1 MDPVSIVTTI
11 LSLIPDLLSTRG
23 GRLIAGRYIAG
34 KYFSSV
40 ALNKINP
47 IAGARYKRV
56 LKNPWLQFLK
66 KIRTFIRNE
75 YKVTL
80 PPKER
85 FKIASDLY
93 RRLKASGQ
101 LDNVLRH
108 HKLPLEVV
116 EVLEAN
122 LVIRPKYDRKKLLTV
137 PFATPATPLETTGT
151 LTTPSAVA
159 PPGPTP
165 TITLPPEVHVGYEA
179 PQEFFP
185 PELSPEAEAR
195 KQAVYQRIHE
205 HAIPSMAVT
214 FVPPYFPPPSESEK
228 QQLQEVQKNA
238 AQETIAETVQ
248 KTLDNVPKETS
259 PETKAEIIKEN
270 IQNVQQQLAAEG
282 NLEALSPEVVK
293 EAAKDAGIVQPSKD
307 KEAIAEAVSEIIGE
321 LKEDIKAEIK
331 EKEQLAES
339 VSGLTTPA
347 EEEEKKRFLKVLK
360 EKRKGKEKERELVA
374 SGYRRKASRRK

>member
-1 MDPVSIVTTI
+1 
-11 LSLIPDLLSTRG
+11 
-23 GRLIAGRYIAG
+23 
-34 KYFSSV
+34 
-40 ALNKINP
+40 
-47 IAGARYKRV
+47 
-56 LKNPWLQFLK
+56 LK
-66 KIRTFIRNE
+66 KLRTFIRNE

-137 PFATPATPLETTGT
+137 PFATPVSPLQTTGT
-151 LTTPSAVA
+151 LTTPS
-159 PPGPTP
+159 P
-165 TITLPPEVHVGYEA
+165 TITLPPEVHVGYEP

-195 KQAVYQRIHE
+195 RQAVYERIHE

-214 FVPPYFPPPSESEK
+214 FVPPSFPSAPSVPSAPPSASEQ
-228 QQLQEVQKNA
+228 QQLQELQKNA

-248 KTLDNVPKETS
+248 KTLDNLPKETP
-259 PETKAEIIKEN
+259 PETKAEIIKDN
-270 IQNVQQQLAAEG
+270 IQNVQQQLVAEG
-282 NLEALSPEVVK
+282 NLQALSPDVVI
-293 EAAKDAGIVQPSKD
+293 EAAKDAAIAEPSKD
-307 KEAIAEAVSEIIGE
+307 KEAVAQATSEITGE
-321 LKEDIKAEIK
+321 DKKDIKDEIK

-339 VSGLTTPA
+339 VSGYVTA
-347 EEEEKKRFLKVLK
+347 AEEEEEKEEEEEEEKKRLSEVLK
-360 EKRKGKEKERELVA
+360 KKKKKKELVA
-374 SGYRRKASRRK
+374 SGYRRKAFQRR